1 MFKNKVLMIT
11 GGTGSFGNQVLEE
24 LIDSDLKKIIV
35 FSRDESKQDD
45 MRRKYNNKKIE
56 FIIGDV
62 RDYNSIFSATSGV
75 DFIFHAA
82 ALKQVPS
89 CEFFPL
95 EAVKTNVIGTENV
108 LEAAVQNK
116 IKCVVVLS
124 TDKAAYPVNA
134 MGISKALME
143 KVTIAKAR
151 QYAGSNTRICI
162 TRYGNVLFSR
172 GSVVPLFIENAIS
185 NKSIPITNGDM
196 TRFIMTLHE
205 AMQLVLFAFNNCKGG
220 EIFIQ
225 KSPSC
230 TIDILAESIIEM
242 FAPGLKT
249 HTIGLRHGEKM
260 FEVLMTGEEAIKATE
275 YEDYYK
281 ILPDFRSLNYE
292 KYLTDGDTNINQ
304 NFEYNSNNTRSL
316 SKSEVITKLL
326 EVPEIKKLY
335 HEMSFNRT

>member
-1 MFKNKVLMIT
+1 MFKDKVLMIT
-11 GGTGSFGNQVLEE
+11 GGTGSFGNQVLDEFV
-24 LIDSDLKKIIV
+24 DSDFKKIII
-35 FSRDESKQDD
+35 FSRDENKQDI
-45 MRRKYNNKKIE
+45 MRRKYSNKKIE

-62 RDYNSIFSATSGV
+62 RDYSSIVSATLGV

-95 EAVKTNVIGTENV
+95 EAVKTNVLGTENV
-108 LEAAVQNK
+108 LEAAIQNK
-116 IKCVVVLS
+116 VKCVVVLS

-151 QYAGSNTRICI
+151 QYADSGTRICV

-172 GSVVPLFIENAIS
+172 GSVVPLFIENALS
-185 NKSIPITNGDM
+185 NRSIPITNGDM
-196 TRFIMTLHE
+196 TRFIMTLRE
-205 AMQLVLFAFNNCKGG
+205 AMQLVLFAFNNCTGG

-225 KSPSC
+225 KSPACSVSV
-230 TIDILAESIIEM
+230 LAESIIEM
-242 FAPGLKT
+242 FSPKSKI

-260 FEVLMTGEEAIKATE
+260 FEVLMTSEEASKAIE
-275 YEDYYK
+275 YDNYYK

-292 KYLTDGDTNINQ
+292 KYLTDGDSKIDQTL
-304 NFEYNSNNTRSL
+304 EYNSNNTQQF
-316 SKSEVITKLL
+316 SKEDVISKLL
-326 EVPEIKKLY
+326 EVPEIKELY
-335 HEMSFNRT
+335 YGLSSNRT